1 MSSVGVTFY
10 PKYQTMKKGKWI
22 VDSCAFALVFLFVYT
37 ASAKFL
43 RLDVFAGQLERF
55 PWISPVAK
63 IMAWVVPVVE
73 VIVAVLLLTGRVRL
87 TGFYA
92 ALGLMVVFTLYLAL
106 MLGSDRHLPCS
117 CGGVIS
123 WMTWKQHLVF
133 NLFFIAVAL
142 AGVVYSSPKIKFY
155 ESKT

>member
-1 MSSVGVTFY
+1 
-10 PKYQTMKKGKWI
+10 MKKGKWI

-43 RLDVFAGQLERF
+43 RIDIFAGQLERF

-63 IMAWVVPVVE
+63 IMAWVVPGVE
-73 VIVAVLLLTGRVRL
+73 VIVSALLLTRRARVYGL
-87 TGFYA
+87 YA
-92 ALGLMVVFTLYLAL
+92 ALTLMLVFTTYLAL
-106 MLGSDRHLPCS
+106 MLGSDKHLPCS

-133 NLFFIAVAL
+133 NLFFIVVAL
-142 AGVVYSSPKIKFY
+142 TGIVYSSPKIKFY